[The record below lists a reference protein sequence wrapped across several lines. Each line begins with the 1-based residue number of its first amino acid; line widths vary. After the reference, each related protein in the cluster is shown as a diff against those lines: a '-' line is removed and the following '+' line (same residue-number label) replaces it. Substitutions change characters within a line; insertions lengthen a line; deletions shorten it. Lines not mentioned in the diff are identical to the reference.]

1 LCDYVRF
8 PFVADGE
15 RARRELGFT
24 ARHASRDALMAYLD
38 YRHPHARLSTAEAP
52 A

>member
-1 LCDYVRF
+1 VRF

-15 RARRELGFT
+15 RARRELGF
-24 ARHASRDALMAYLD
+24 APRHASRDALLAYLE
-38 YRHPHARLSTAEAP
+38 YRHPQARLTAAEAP